1 MLLPMP
7 LAYPDPP
14 LEQNGLRLRP
24 WSLDDVDDVVRCCN
38 DEQVRRFLPPIPI
51 PYTALD
57 AEEFIT
63 AADDALERDSL
74 TMVAGDAASGA
85 LRGAVG
91 MRLLEPEVVQFGYW
105 VDPEA
110 RERGVATTTLTLI
123 SRWALDRLAPARLQ
137 LFTDVENDVSMRVA
151 ERAGFTREG
160 MLRNWYDLRGERRDA
175 VMFSLL
181 PGDAG

>member
-1 MLLPMP
+1 MP
-7 LAYPDPP
+7 LTYPDPP
-14 LEQNGLRLRP
+14 LEQDGVRLRP
-24 WSLDDVDDVVRCCN
+24 WSLEDLDDVVRCCN

-51 PYTALD
+51 PYTPLD

-63 AADDALERDSL
+63 GADEALERDSV
-74 TMVAGDAASGA
+74 TMAVCDAASGE

-91 MRLLEPEVVQFGYW
+91 MRMLEPGVAQFGYW

-110 RERGVATTTLTLI
+110 RGRGIASTALTLV
-123 SRWALDRLAPARLQ
+123 SRWVLRELAPARLQ
-137 LFTDVENDVSMRVA
+137 LFTDVENEASMRVA
-151 ERAGFTREG
+151 KRAGFTREG